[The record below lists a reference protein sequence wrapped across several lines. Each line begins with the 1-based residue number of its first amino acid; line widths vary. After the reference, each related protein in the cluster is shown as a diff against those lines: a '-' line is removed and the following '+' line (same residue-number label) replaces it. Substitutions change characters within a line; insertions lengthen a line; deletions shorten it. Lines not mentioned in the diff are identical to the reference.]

1 MLRIG
6 LSGANMLSDDELRRL
21 LRDAESD
28 HLERTQS
35 PTDSSKF
42 GEAICAFANDLP
54 DRREVGVLFVGV
66 KDNGD
71 CANIPIDEQL
81 LKTLMGFKTDGRIL
95 PPPLMHVRRQTLDG
109 CTMAIV
115 EVTPS
120 ENPPIKYDGRVC
132 IRIGPRRGY
141 ATPEEERRLIEK
153 RRWGALPFDQQ
164 PVSGATLQ
172 DIDVLRFREE
182 YLPVAVHPDVLAA
195 NDRSIEQQMRA
206 LGLLG
211 ADDQPTVLGIL
222 VCGKDPQSWLPGAYV
237 QFVRYPGNE
246 IGEVVQDQ
254 KEISGPL
261 SELFRRLDEV
271 IVNNIEQRM
280 DLGGP
285 QQQTYPSY
293 PIIALQELARNAV
306 IHRSYEGTASPV
318 MLTWYADRVEI
329 TNPGGAYGAVTAAT
343 FGQPGL
349 TDARNP
355 NLASAAKMMGFVQ
368 RFGSGIP
375 RARAALLTNGNPAF
389 DFRIEPNF
397 VNVTIWV
404 VT

>member
-1 MLRIG
+1 
-6 LSGANMLSDDELRRL
+6 MLSDDELRRL
-21 LRDAESD
+21 LRDGEAD
-28 HLERTQS
+28 HIERTQS
-35 PTDSSKF
+35 HTDRRKF

-54 DRREVGVLFVGV
+54 DRRQVGVLFVGV
-66 KDNGD
+66 RDNGD
-71 CANIPIDEQL
+71 CANIPINEQL
-81 LKTLMGFKTDGRIL
+81 LQTLMGFRTDGTIL
-95 PPPLMHVRRQTLDG
+95 PPPMMHVRRHTLDG

-120 ENPPIKYDGRVC
+120 DNPPIKLDGRVC

-141 ATPEEERRLIEK
+141 ATAEEERRLIEK

-164 PVSGATLQ
+164 PMTGATLQ

-182 YLPVAVHPDVLAA
+182 YLPVAVHPDVLAE
-195 NDRSIEQQMRA
+195 NERSTEQQMRA

-211 ADDQPTVLGIL
+211 PGDQPTVLGLL
-222 VCGKDPQSWLPGAYV
+222 VCGKDPRSWLPGAYV
-237 QFVRYPGNE
+237 QFVRYPSTE

-254 KEISGPL
+254 KEIDGPL
-261 SELFRRLDEV
+261 AELFRRLDDV
-271 IVNNIEQRM
+271 IANNIEQHA
-280 DLGGP
+280 DLSGSL
-285 QQQTYPSY
+285 QQTNPSY
-293 PIIALQELARNAV
+293 PTVALQELVRNAV
-306 IHRSYEGTASPV
+306 IHRNYEATTSPV

-329 TNPGGAYGAVTAAT
+329 TSPGGAYGAVTAET

-375 RARAALLTNGNPAF
+375 RAEAALRANGNRPVE
-389 DFRIEPNF
+389 FRIEPNF
-397 VNVTIWV
+397 VNVTVWAAA
-404 VT
+404 

>member
-1 MLRIG
+1 MF
-6 LSGANMLSDDELRRL
+6 SDDELRRL
-21 LRDAESD
+21 QSHGETD
-28 HLERTQS
+28 HVERTES
-35 PTDSSKF
+35 RTDRRKF

-66 KDNGD
+66 QDNGD
-71 CANIPIDEQL
+71 CANIPIEEQL
-81 LKTLMGFKTDGRIL
+81 LQTLMGFRTDGTIL
-95 PPPLMHVRRQTLDG
+95 PPPVMHVRRHTLDG
-109 CTMAIV
+109 CIMAIV

-164 PVSGATLQ
+164 PVTGATLQ
-172 DIDVLRFREE
+172 DIDVFRFREE
-182 YLPVAVHPDVLAA
+182 YLPAAVHPDVLAE
-195 NDRSIEQQMRA
+195 NDRSTEQQMRA
-206 LGLLG
+206 LGLLRPG
-211 ADDQPTVLGIL
+211 DQPTVLGIL
-222 VCGKDPQSWLPGAYV
+222 VCGKDPRSWLPGAYV

-261 SELFRRLDEV
+261 SELFRRLDDV
-271 IVNNIEQRM
+271 IANNIEQRI

-285 QQQTYPSY
+285 QQQTNPSY

-306 IHRSYEGTASPV
+306 IHRSYEASASPV

-329 TNPGGAYGAVTAAT
+329 TSAGGVYGAVTAST

-355 NLASAAKMMGFVQ
+355 NLAGAAKMMGFVQ

-375 RARAALLTNGNPAF
+375 RAEAALRANGNRPAE
-389 DFRIEPNF
+389 FRIEPNF
-397 VNVTIWV
+397 VNVTV
-404 VT
+404 RAAT

>member
-1 MLRIG
+1 MLGTG
-6 LSGANMLSDDELRRL
+6 LSGANMFSDDELRRL
-21 LRDAESD
+21 QSHGETD
-28 HLERTQS
+28 HVERTES
-35 PTDSSKF
+35 RTDRRKF

-66 KDNGD
+66 QDNGD
-71 CANIPIDEQL
+71 CANIPIEEQL
-81 LKTLMGFKTDGRIL
+81 LQTLMGFRTDGTIL
-95 PPPLMHVRRQTLDG
+95 PPPVMHVRRHTLDG
-109 CTMAIV
+109 CIMAIV

-164 PVSGATLQ
+164 PVTGATLQ
-172 DIDVLRFREE
+172 DIDVFRFREE
-182 YLPVAVHPDVLAA
+182 YLPAAVHPDVLAE
-195 NDRSIEQQMRA
+195 NDRSTEQQMRA
-206 LGLLG
+206 LGLLRPG
-211 ADDQPTVLGIL
+211 DQPTVLGIL
-222 VCGKDPQSWLPGAYV
+222 VCGKDPRSWLPGAYV

-261 SELFRRLDEV
+261 SELFRRLDDV
-271 IVNNIEQRM
+271 IANNIEQRI

-285 QQQTYPSY
+285 QQQTNPSY

-306 IHRSYEGTASPV
+306 IHRSYEASASPV

-329 TNPGGAYGAVTAAT
+329 TSAGGVYGAVTAST

-355 NLASAAKMMGFVQ
+355 NLAGAAKMMGFVQ

-375 RARAALLTNGNPAF
+375 RAEAALRANGNRPAE
-389 DFRIEPNF
+389 FRIEPNF
-397 VNVTIWV
+397 VNVTV
-404 VT
+404 RAAT